1 MKQKFSQRS
10 VLWRALTRDLPRLG
24 APGSR
29 SAELHSDSAL
39 VTAVSGSDL
48 ASRRTYQGISPV
60 ALVHVAFFRWLGV
73 LGSLIIGL
81 AALGAGALPVVH
93 SPYADFPGGSLLAQM
108 LPTATVVCFV
118 GVVML
123 VVAWLGLSPFAGIRL
138 IDGSPRRHGL
148 VSEGML
154 WRTFA
159 AWVFPLL
166 FTAPL
171 FTQDVYSY
179 LAQGSITNQGMD
191 PYSAGPIDLLGVE
204 HDLARS
210 VPFIWAHSPSPYGPV
225 ALGFASLVS
234 SLTNDSIVLG
244 VLFHR
249 LLAVVGIVA
258 MGWALSHLARRCG
271 VPPASA
277 LWLGMLNPL
286 VLLHLVGGIHN
297 EALMFG
303 FMMVGLEFG
312 FRGNERLRDLQRI
325 DLRTIGWWGSAVAL
339 QTCGGLVKVSAFLS
353 LAFFAMALA
362 RDLRAVG
369 RNHFRAMGISFSLH
383 VLIVLATV
391 ATVTL
396 LTGIGLG
403 WITGQGGAAQIR
415 SWMSLTT
422 DIGVI
427 SGWIGMVLGLG
438 DHTDAMLS
446 LTRTVGIV
454 IAGAWTARMLY
465 ATYVGNVYAMG
476 GLGVSMFVVVILFPV
491 VHPWYILWAV
501 VPLAAWAN
509 RRFFHVAVAAYSSIV
524 SLIVL
529 PRGLSLPPGT
539 VSGIYAAT
547 TVIAVL
553 ILGLGWWLLRRRG
566 LFRLH

>member
-1 MKQKFSQRS
+1 M
-10 VLWRALTRDLPRLG
+10 WRALTRDLPRIG

-39 VTAVSGSDL
+39 VTAVSGKDL
-48 ASRRTYQGISPV
+48 ASHKTYRGISSA
-60 ALVHVAFFRWLGV
+60 ALVHVAFFRWLGL
-73 LGSLIIGL
+73 LGTLIIGL

-93 SPYADFPGGSLLAQM
+93 SPYADFPGGALLGQM
-108 LPTATVVCFV
+108 LPAATVVCFV
-118 GVVML
+118 GVAML
-123 VVAWLGLSPFAGIRL
+123 VIAWLGISPFTGIHLLR
-138 IDGSPRRHGL
+138 GAPSGHGA

-154 WRTFA
+154 WRTFS
-159 AWVFPLL
+159 AWVLPLL
-166 FTAPL
+166 ITAPL

-179 LAQGSITNQGMD
+179 LAQGSITRQGMD

-225 ALGFASLVS
+225 ALGFAEAVS
-234 SLTNDSIVLG
+234 AVTNDSIVLG
-244 VLFHR
+244 VLLHR
-249 LLAVVGIVA
+249 LLAVGGIVA
-258 MGWALSHLARRCG
+258 MGWALCHLARRCG
-271 VPPASA
+271 VQPSAA
-277 LWLGMLNPL
+277 LWLGVLNPL

-297 EALMFG
+297 EALMLG

-312 FRGNERLRDLQRI
+312 FRGNERLRTSQKI
-325 DLRTIGWWGSAVAL
+325 DAGSLAWWAAAIAL

-362 RDLRAVG
+362 RDLRKVG
-369 RNHFRAMGISFSLH
+369 WNHLGALAFSGLVH
-383 VLIVLATV
+383 AFTV
-391 ATVTL
+391 VVTIAGVTV

-427 SGWIGMVLGLG
+427 SGWVGMVLGLG
-438 DHTDAMLS
+438 DHTDAMLA
-446 LTRTVGIV
+446 LTRAVGIL
-454 IAGAWTARMLY
+454 IAGAWTLRMLY

-476 GLGVSMFVVVILFPV
+476 GLGVSMFVVVLLFPV
-491 VHPWYILWAV
+491 VHPWYILWAI

-539 VSGIYAAT
+539 VTGIYIAT
-547 TVIAVL
+547 ALVCL
-553 ILGLGWWLLRRRG
+553 LLFGCGWWLLRRRG